1 MLTPA
6 NDNPARLPALNTL
19 ALAVG
24 ATAGKWRVLAAVLLG
39 VSLTL
44 AMPPLFLMPFLP
56 VAFCG
61 LYWLQVSARNVRRA
75 MLDGWWFGMGYFVPG
90 LYWISNS
97 LMVEPEKFGWILP
110 FALLGIPAVY
120 ALFPAAAMGG
130 FFYFRHLGGM
140 RGIWMFAL
148 LWLAAEWLRGH
159 ILWGFPW
166 ILSGYAWS
174 FSETTIQFYAF
185 FGVYLTG
192 FLTVLLALLPAART
206 GGGKATL
213 RLCLLSVA
221 LFCAALGAGYAR
233 VENAARGFV
242 PDVMLRIVQPAIAQR
257 LKWDPQYQ
265 MEGLQKLATLT
276 LSAGREEITHV
287 IWPESA
293 MPYPFASGDGW
304 AMRLAELV
312 PPDGLLMTGVMRM
325 TGSPED
331 KNLKIYNSVQA
342 VDAKGE
348 VAMVYDKA
356 KLVPFGEFVPL
367 RSVLPMD
374 KITHGTLDFSS
385 GEGGKNYSLPGLPS
399 VRPLICYE
407 SIFPALAE
415 DAWPAWLLNVTNDA
429 WFGDSSGPRQHLEMA
444 RARAVEQGVPL
455 VRAANTGISAVV
467 DAYGRVI
474 KLLPLG
480 TTGVIDAPLPT
491 PARQP
496 TVFSWAGYYY
506 TILIG
511 LTTLGIIFFQRKP
524 DKINL
529 PS

>member
-1 MLTPA
+1 MRIPA
-6 NDNPARLPALNTL
+6 NDNPARLPALSTL

-24 ATAGKWRVLAAVLLG
+24 ATQGRWRVLAAVLFG

-61 LYWLQVSARNVRRA
+61 LFWLLASAQNVRRA
-75 MLDGWWFGMGYFVPG
+75 ALDGWWFGMGYFVPG

-97 LMVEPEKFGWILP
+97 LMVEPEKFGWIVP

-120 ALFPAAAMGG
+120 ALFSAFAMSG
-130 FFYFRHLGGM
+130 FFYFRRLGGM

-166 ILSGYAWS
+166 NLTGYSWS
-174 FSETTIQFYAF
+174 FSETTVQFYAF
-185 FGVYLTG
+185 FGVYFTG
-192 FLTVLLALLPAART
+192 FLTVLLALLPAALT
-206 GGGKATL
+206 GGGKATR

-233 VENAARGFV
+233 VENAPRESV
-242 PDVMLRIVQPAIAQR
+242 PGVVLRIVQPAIAQR
-257 LKWDPQYQ
+257 LKWDAGYQ

-276 LSAGREEITHV
+276 LSAEREKVTHV

-293 MPYPFASGDGW
+293 MPYPFLSGDSW
-304 AMRLAELV
+304 AMRLAELA
-312 PPDGLLMTGVMRM
+312 PPEGLLMTGVMRM

-342 VDAKGE
+342 VDARGE
-348 VAMVYDKA
+348 VVMAYDKA

-367 RSVLPMD
+367 RSVLPID
-374 KITHGTLDFSS
+374 KITHGTLDFSR
-385 GEGGKNYSLPGLPS
+385 GEAGKNFSLPGLPP

-429 WFGDSSGPRQHLEMA
+429 WFGDTSGPRQHLEMA

-467 DAYGRVI
+467 DAYGRVL
-474 KLLPLG
+474 KHLPLG
-480 TTGVIDAPLPT
+480 TTGVIDAPLPK
-491 PARQP
+491 PAQGP
-496 TVFSWAGYYY
+496 TVFSLAGNYL
-506 TILIG
+506 TIGIG
-511 LTTLGIIFFQRKP
+511 LITLGIICFQRKP
-524 DKINL
+524 DKINI